1 MTTATPTAGP
11 LPMNPMIQYPRVQFD
26 FGAVRALP
34 VELSHLGVAKPL
46 FVTDQGVVNCGVFQ
60 KVRDAMPGG
69 GKDMVVFD
77 DVPENP
83 TVDGVERALALYRER
98 GCDGVVSVGGGSVI
112 DSAKAVAVMST
123 HPGRITDYMGQ
134 PGKIGPNVGK
144 HIAIPTTSGT
154 GSEVSRGAG
163 IHPTSTTRGNGING
177 PYVVAKVAICDPEL
191 TLTLPKRLTAAT
203 GMDALSHA
211 VEGYLAKGNNPVG
224 DALALDSIRRVFTWL
239 PRAVANGHDREA
251 RWHMMMASMQ
261 AMLVAKGL
269 GPGHALANTFGD
281 QGLHHGTLVTLALP
295 AVLRLMDAHAGDRM
309 KAMAEAMKL
318 EPGRHPG
325 AAIADMNERLGL
337 PSGLRA
343 YGYKLGNLDE
353 VAADAHKSFFNHS
366 APYHPTVGEYKEM
379 VLEVM
384 GG

>member
-1 MTTATPTAGP
+1 
-11 LPMNPMIQYPRVQFD
+11 VQFD
-26 FGAVRALP
+26 FGAIRALA
-34 VELSHLGVAKPL
+34 VELAHLGVTRPL

-69 GKDMVVFD
+69 ELVVFD
-77 DVPENP
+77 DIPENP
-83 TVDGVERALALYRER
+83 TVEGVERALALYRER

-112 DSAKAVAVMST
+112 DSAKAVAVMAT

-134 PGKIGPNVGK
+134 PGKIGPDVGR

-177 PYVVAKVAICDPEL
+177 PYVVPKVAICDPEL
-191 TLTLPKRLTAAT
+191 TFTLPKRLTAAT

-224 DALALDSIRRVFTWL
+224 DAIALDSIRRVCTWL
-239 PRAVANGHDREA
+239 PKAVANGNDREA
-251 RWHMMMASMQ
+251 RWHMMMASTE

-269 GPGHALANTFGD
+269 GAGHALANTFGD

-295 AVLRLMDAHAGDRM
+295 AVLRQLDAHVGDRM
-309 KAMAEAMKL
+309 KRLAEAMMM
-318 EPGRHPG
+318 EPGRHP
-325 AAIADMNERLGL
+325 AAGIADMNEGFGL
-337 PSGLRA
+337 PGRLRQ
-343 YGYKLGNLDE
+343 YGYKPADIDE
-353 VAADAHKSFFNHS
+353 MAGEAHKSFFNHT
-366 APYHPTVGEYKEM
+366 APHHPTVAEYRKLIEELM
-379 VLEVM
+379 
-384 GG
+384 